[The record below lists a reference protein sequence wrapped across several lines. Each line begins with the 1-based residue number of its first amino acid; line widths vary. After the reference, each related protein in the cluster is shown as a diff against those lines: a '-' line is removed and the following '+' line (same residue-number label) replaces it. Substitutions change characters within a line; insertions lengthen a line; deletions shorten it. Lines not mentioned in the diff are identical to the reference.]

1 MTEEVGKSIVAD
13 LCEGSKMTYEV
24 RERIFSK
31 EVLTIGDIMLLFGL
45 SYQPAAQL
53 VRNIRRKHDRLGL
66 EGKLHVQDNLDYFHL
81 NGNDKRYMKREEEEH
96 GECGCGACTDHVED
110 PLCRQGAAG

>member
-1 MTEEVGKSIVAD
+1 MTGVLQKITED
-13 LCEGSKMTYEV
+13 LCEGSRMTYEM

-53 VRNIRRKHDRLGL
+53 VRNIRRKHDRLGI
-66 EGKLHVQDNLDYFHL
+66 EGKLHVQDYLDYFNL
-81 NGNDKRYMKREEEEH
+81 SGNDKRYMKREEEEN
-96 GECGCGACTDHVED
+96 GEHSCGTCADHVED
-110 PLCRQGAAG
+110 PLCGCGSA

>member
-1 MTEEVGKSIVAD
+1 MTENISKSIVED
-13 LCEGSKMTYEV
+13 LCESPRMTYEM

-31 EVLTIGDIMLLFGL
+31 EVLTITDIMLLFGL

-66 EGKLHVQDNLDYFHL
+66 EGKLHVQDYLDYFNL
-81 NGNDKRYMKREEEEH
+81 NGNDKRYMKREEGENGEH
-96 GECGCGACTDHVED
+96 SYGARADHVED
-110 PLCRQGAAG
+110 PLCGRGSA

>member
-1 MTEEVGKSIVAD
+1 MTDNQCARVAED
-13 LCEGSKMTYEV
+13 LCEGSRMTYEM

-31 EVLTIGDIMLLFGL
+31 EVLTIADVMLLFGL
-45 SYQPAAQL
+45 NYQPAAQL

-66 EGKLHVQDNLDYFHL
+66 EGKLHVQDYLDYFNL

-96 GECGCGACTDHVED
+96 GKCSCGACTDHVED
-110 PLCRQGAAG
+110 PLCGRGSA